1 MSTLETNAIGKYS
14 GDNVSVDDA
23 LNLKSYSTS
32 ARDALTSV
40 AGDIIYNSDDS
51 AVQVYDGTNWV
62 ALGAITQGAAITI
75 DYLVIAGGGGGG
87 EHGSRGAGGGGAGGA
102 ANSYNSETCGRF
114 ARSHSSLSLYKNL
127 RYGVSIGAGGA
138 GGTQANVMPFHGHGS
153 TFHSVSVPGG
163 SPGSDG
169 HANGG
174 RSHYG
179 GSGGGGGGGANH
191 QSGTYG
197 RGNETYGFDGGNG
210 QSFGTNNWQGGGGGS
225 IATNGGGA
233 VSGRGGNGGAGK
245 IFTILSSSNATT
257 SSVGEVSGTD
267 VYYGGGGGGSGYSST
282 SVSSGGL
289 GGGADGNVSS
299 ANEALNQGSP
309 NTGGGGGAK
318 GAGSATNAG
327 SGGSGVVI
335 LRYPNSAT
343 MLSTG
348 LTTQTFTEGTDKV
361 TVITAGAGTVYWE

>member
-1 MSTLETNAIGKYS
+1 MSELKTNKISTNDQNNVAI
-14 GDNVSVDDA
+14 DNA
-23 LNLKSYSTS
+23 LGLKSYTN
-32 ARDALTSV
+32 ALRDGLTSV
-40 AGDIIYNSDDS
+40 AGDMIFNSDDNK
-51 AVQVYDGTNWV
+51 VQVYDGSNWV
-62 ALGAITQGAAITI
+62 ALGAITQGDAITI
-75 DYLVIAGGGGGG
+75 DYLVAGAGGGGG
-87 EHGSRGAGGGGAGGA
+87 EHGSRGAGGAGAGGV

-114 ARSHSSLSLYKNL
+114 NRSHSSLSLYKNL
-127 RYGVSIGAGGA
+127 RYGVSIGAGGT
-138 GGTQANVMPFHGHGS
+138 GGTGANVMPFHGNGS
-153 TFHSVSVPGG
+153 TFHTVSVPGG

-191 QSGTYG
+191 QSGTQG

-210 QSFGTNNWQGGGGGS
+210 FSASNNWQGGGGGG
-225 IATNGGGA
+225 I
-233 VSGRGGNGGAGK
+233 GGNGTSGSSGTGGAGGVGK
-245 IFTILSSSNATT
+245 VFTILSSSNATS

-267 VYYGGGGGGSGYSST
+267 VYYGGGGGGSGANSQT
-282 SVSSGGL
+282 VTSGGL
-289 GGGADGNVSS
+289 GGGGDGNVSS
-299 ANEALNQGSP
+299 ANEALNEGSP

-318 GAGSATNAG
+318 GAGTATNAG

-348 LTTQTFTEGTDKV
+348 LTTQTFTEGSDKV